1 MEHVGLRRDG
11 VRDRSLN
18 SPGYAHFSEHSG
30 PSIGRATD
38 LRYGSFRGDKSVG
51 FLARGSAGRSDT
63 GEGGYGPLGFRLL
76 SMAFAGAVICLVLWR
91 LQHHEHR

>member
-11 VRDRSLN
+11 VRGRSLN

-30 PSIGRATD
+30 PSIGRAPD